1 MRNNSEGKV
10 WVKVIVVLL
19 LLVLLACG
27 GVYAAFHY
35 YYGLLNHGDTE
46 TKSTVEEL
54 TDSEETTM
62 SEDDVL
68 HDLQSKAS
76 EIVYNDNVFNILLI
90 GSDGRT
96 GGTSGRSD
104 AMMLLSINKE
114 TKKIS
119 LTSIMRDI
127 YVSIPGHGNNRLN
140 AAYAFGQEELLKT
153 VIEDYFGV
161 RIDRYAQVNFYSFI
175 DIIDAAGGVDIDI
188 HANEIST
195 INAYVQTLSDE
206 RGTSLNLI
214 EVDDDF
220 DGGILHLDG
229 TQALAYTRVRYVGDG
244 DFERTK
250 RQRNVMTALK
260 ESASKMNILELNSL
274 LNKVLPLI
282 TTDLSEGECF
292 SLLLNSASYMS
303 YDFET
308 NRIPIEGTYENAR
321 INGMAVI
328 TIEFEPNRQALQD
341 IIFNPVEAET
351 TEAETTESETTETET
366 STELE

>member
-1 MRNNSEGKV
+1 
-10 WVKVIVVLL
+10 
-19 LLVLLACG
+19 
-27 GVYAAFHY
+27 
-35 YYGLLNHGDTE
+35 
-46 TKSTVEEL
+46 
-54 TDSEETTM
+54 
-62 SEDDVL
+62 
-68 HDLQSKAS
+68 
-76 EIVYNDNVFNILLI
+76 
-90 GSDGRT
+90 
-96 GGTSGRSD
+96 
-104 AMMLLSINKE
+104 MMLLSINKE

>member
-1 MRNNSEGKV
+1 MKNNSEGKV

-19 LLVLLACG
+19 ILVLLLCG
-27 GVYAAFHY
+27 GGYAAFHY
-35 YYGLLNHGDTE
+35 YYGLLNHADEEQTTTPVE
-46 TKSTVEEL
+46 TLTLST
-54 TDSEETTM
+54 EETTL
-62 SEDDVL
+62 SEEDIM

-76 EIVYNDNVFNILLI
+76 EIIYNDNVFNILLI
-90 GSDGRT
+90 GSDGRS
-96 GGTSGRSD
+96 GGTTGRSD

-127 YVSIPGHGNNRLN
+127 YVSIPGYGSNRLN
-140 AAYAFGQEELLKT
+140 AAYSFGQESLLET

-161 RIDRYAQVNFYSFI
+161 HIDRFAQVNFYSFI

-188 HANEIST
+188 NANEIST

-206 RGTSLNLI
+206 RGTELNLL
-214 EVDDDF
+214 EVDENF
-220 DGGILHLDG
+220 EEGVLHLDG
-229 TQALAYTRVRYVGDG
+229 TQALAYSRVRYVGDG

-260 ESASKMNILELNSL
+260 DSASKMNIIELNNL
-274 LNKVLPLI
+274 LTKILPLI

-292 SLLLNSASYMS
+292 SLLLNSASYLS

-308 NRIPIEGTYENAR
+308 NRIPIEGTYKNAR
-321 INGMAVI
+321 IDGKAVI
-328 TIEFEPNRQALQD
+328 TIEFEANRQALQD
-341 IIFNPVEAET
+341 IIFNPVEVET
-351 TEAETTESETTETET
+351 TAAET
-366 STELE
+366 STESE